1 MLRPFGGW
9 VKGAKSDVTSVLLNS
24 LQGEV
29 SEIMIG
35 DADDGFVTHECSG
48 SS

>member
-1 MLRPFGGW
+1 MLHPCGGW
-9 VKGAKSDVTSVLLNS
+9 GKGAKSNVISVLLNS

-29 SEIMIG
+29 PETMICA
-35 DADDGFVTHECSG
+35 ADDGFVTHECAG

>member
-1 MLRPFGGW
+1 MQFPCGGW
-9 VKGAKSDVTSVLLNS
+9 GKGAKSDVISVLLNS
-24 LQGEV
+24 LLGEV

-35 DADDGFVTHECSG
+35 VADDGFVTHECAG